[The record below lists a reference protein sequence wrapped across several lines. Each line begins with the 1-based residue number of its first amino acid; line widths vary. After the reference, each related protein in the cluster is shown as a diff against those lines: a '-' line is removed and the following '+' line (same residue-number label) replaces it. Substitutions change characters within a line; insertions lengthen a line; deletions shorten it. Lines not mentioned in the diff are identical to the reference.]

1 MQTCIDRD
9 PAVLDRLEILGLPKR
24 QSVPILR
31 EIKKWVDCSGE
42 EETVKRLKTIRND
55 WLHYVCG
62 LPIDRSSWVARH
74 PDGSPKGPFKVLFSR
89 SRDFQTLAKTWNIL
103 CVYSR
108 FEGVRVTKRQLAKWM
123 KGVRRE
129 APDEGSLK
137 WVEHY
142 IDLGFESLSHML
154 RFTPPE
160 PLGDP
165 VLSFTH
171 SPVRRAPTG
180 TTLSSGTAPEIET
193 ALESVRSFAHS
204 SAFQIAP
211 SILGGTILGVEK
223 YYTMYMEN
231 MLEAGIAHH
240 GLPPVI
246 GRIAIIQE
254 AGLKARCIAN
264 PGRAWQQAFGPLFRF
279 LERCQSVVPGNYAMD
294 QEAGRVAAMR
304 MLQQYNFAVSIDL
317 EGATDN
323 IPLELQIY
331 VLQKLGVDEEWIDL
345 VRYCSQGM
353 WILPG
358 EVLECLR
365 SLKAKD
371 FKRWPFFRDLV
382 DKPLLQWTQ
391 GQPLGLK
398 FSFHLFSL
406 TLGLVYEGV
415 SYSLRQSDFEDPTTR
430 CKRVQVGDD
439 LVCFDK
445 LESDLIQDLLQSV
458 GIPVSKDKT
467 LESTHMC
474 EFTSRLVTSQGI
486 IAAPKWRDF
495 NDDNFFDYAKVYGP
509 SIFWVYP
516 WKWKRLLYLLE
527 NVPEKYGGLGFNPLG
542 IPEVERA
549 WPITRH
555 SVIEVNPET
564 PSVKLE
570 AAGAR
575 ARRLF
580 WNSGLARL
588 ENGASL
594 VDVSN
599 FVASD
604 QDAMLAVE
612 SVWGPFLV
620 PMWGSLTRDLSTLL
634 SLSRDMLR
642 KIDDGDDF
650 RPLHRTISAMVPNLV
665 PSEYPSLEWLVDSVT
680 LLVSSLEDSLP
691 FEASFIESKPVSKR
705 RQLERLVRSSGL
717 G

>member
-9 PAVLDRLEILGLPKR
+9 PAVLDRLEVLGLPKR
-24 QSVPILR
+24 CSVPLLR
-31 EIKKWVDCSGE
+31 EISKWVQSNGE
-42 EETVKRLKTIRND
+42 EETVRRLKTIRND
-55 WLHYVCG
+55 WLHYTCG
-62 LPIDRSSWVARH
+62 LPIDRSSWIGRH
-74 PDGSPKGPFKVLFSR
+74 PDGSPKGPFKVLFHR
-89 SRDFQTLAKTWNIL
+89 SRDLQTLAKTWNIL
-103 CVYSR
+103 MIGSR

-123 KGVRRE
+123 KGVRRGD
-129 APDEGSLK
+129 PDVDSLR

-142 IDLGFESLSHML
+142 IDLGCESLKDRL

-160 PLGDP
+160 PCGDP

-171 SPVRRAPTG
+171 SPVRRAPSG

-193 ALESVRSFAHS
+193 ALESVRSFTHGYAM
-204 SAFQIAP
+204 QVAP
-211 SILGGTILGVEK
+211 NILGGTLTGLDK
-223 YYTMYMEN
+223 YYTMYVEN
-231 MLEAGIAHH
+231 MLEAGISHIA
-240 GLPPVI
+240 LPSVI
-246 GRIAIIQE
+246 GRIAILQE
-254 AGLKARCIAN
+254 AGYKARCIAN

-304 MLQQYNFAVSIDL
+304 MLQQYSFAVSIDL
-317 EGATDN
+317 EGASDN
-323 IPLELQIY
+323 IPLELQLY
-331 VLQKLGVDEEWIDL
+331 VLQKLGVDEEWVDL

-353 WILPG
+353 WILPE
-358 EVLECLR
+358 EVLECSR
-365 SLKAKD
+365 KLKA
-371 FKRWPFFRDLV
+371 RDLQRYPFLEGLAEQ
-382 DKPLLQWTQ
+382 PLMQWYQ

-406 TLGLVYEGV
+406 TLGLIYEGV
-415 SYSLRQSDFEDPTTR
+415 SYSLRSSDFEEPDAR

-439 LVCFDK
+439 LTVFDK
-445 LESDLIQDLLQSV
+445 LESDLIQDLLNSV
-458 GIPVSKDKT
+458 GIPVSKEKT
-467 LESTHMC
+467 LESTRMC
-474 EFTSRLVTSQGI
+474 EFTSRLVTPQGI
-486 IAAPKWRDF
+486 ISAPKWRDF
-495 NDDNFFDYAKVYGP
+495 NDDNFFDIAKVYGP

-542 IPEVERA
+542 IPEVDRA
-549 WPITRH
+549 WPILQK
-555 SVIEVNPET
+555 SILYDYPET

-580 WNSGLARL
+580 WNSSLARL

-612 SVWGPFLV
+612 SIFGPQLG
-620 PMWGSLTRDLSTLL
+620 PLWGSLTRDLSTLL

-642 KIDDGDDF
+642 EIRKGNDF
-650 RPLHRTISAMVPNLV
+650 RPLLRTISTYVPNLKL
-665 PSEYPSLEWLVDSVT
+665 SKYSNLEWLEDQTSDLIRRCEEY
-680 LLVSSLEDSLP
+680 LLTEPTFDEVR
-691 FEASFIESKPVSKR
+691 PVSKR
-705 RQLERLVRSSGL
+705 RQLERLIRSSGL